1 MTKAR
6 KLVSSALCLGLC
18 LVLPLLMG
26 QIQQIGNMLL
36 PMHIP
41 VLLCGF
47 VCGPLWGGLVGFI
60 TPLLRYLIFGMPVIY
75 PMGISM
81 AFELATYGLVSGLL
95 YKLLPKQHRYIYVS
109 LISAM
114 IAGRLVWG
122 LVRFIMAG
130 LTDSQFPFSMFI
142 AGALT
147 EAIPGIV
154 IQLIFIPVILMAL
167 KKSKLMNVIG

>member
-1 MTKAR
+1 MTKVQ
-6 KLVSSALCLGLC
+6 KLVSSGLCLGLC
-18 LVLPLLMG
+18 LVLPLLTG

-47 VCGPLWGGLVGFI
+47 LCGPLWGALVGLVA
-60 TPLLRYLIFGMPVIY
+60 PLLRYIIFGMPVIF

-81 AFELATYGLVSGLL
+81 AFELGTYGLVSGLL
-95 YKLLPKQHRYIYVS
+95 YGLLPKKNRYLYVS

-114 IAGRLVWG
+114 VAGRLVWG
-122 LVRFIMAG
+122 FVRYVLAG
-130 LTDSQFPFSMFI
+130 LTDSQFPFSVFI

-147 EAIPGIV
+147 EAIPGIL
-154 IQLIFIPVILMAL
+154 IQLIFIPIILIAM
-167 KKSKLMNVIG
+167 KKSKLMTV

>member
-1 MTKAR
+1 MTKVQ
-6 KLVSSALCLGLC
+6 KLVSSGLCLGLC
-18 LVLPLLMG
+18 LVLPLLTG

-47 VCGPLWGGLVGFI
+47 LCGPLWGALVGLVA
-60 TPLLRYLIFGMPVIY
+60 PLLRYIIFGMPVIF

-81 AFELATYGLVSGLL
+81 AFELGTYGLVSGLL
-95 YKLLPKQHRYIYVS
+95 YGLLPKKNRYLYVS

-114 IAGRLVWG
+114 VAGRLVWG
-122 LVRFIMAG
+122 LVRYVLAG
-130 LTDSQFPFSMFI
+130 LTDSQFPFSVFI

-147 EAIPGIV
+147 EAIPGIL
-154 IQLIFIPVILMAL
+154 IQLIFIPIILIAM
-167 KKSKLMNVIG
+167 KKSKLMTV

>member
-1 MTKAR
+1 MTKVQ
-6 KLVSSALCLGLC
+6 KLVSSGLCLGLC
-18 LVLPLLMG
+18 LVLPLLTG

-47 VCGPLWGGLVGFI
+47 LCGPLWGALVGLVA
-60 TPLLRYLIFGMPVIY
+60 PLLRYIIFGMPVIF

-81 AFELATYGLVSGLL
+81 AFELGTYGLVSGLL
-95 YKLLPKQHRYIYVS
+95 YGLLPKKNRYLYVS

-114 IAGRLVWG
+114 VAGRLVWG
-122 LVRFIMAG
+122 LVRYILAG
-130 LTDSQFPFSMFI
+130 LTDSQFPFSVFI

-147 EAIPGIV
+147 EAIPGIL
-154 IQLIFIPVILMAL
+154 IQLIFIPIILIAM
-167 KKSKLMNVIG
+167 KKSKLMTV

>member
-1 MTKAR
+1 MTKIQ

-18 LVLPLLMG
+18 LVLPLLTG

-47 VCGPLWGGLVGFI
+47 LCGPLWGAVVGFI
-60 TPLLRYLIFGMPVIY
+60 APLLRYLIFGMPVIF

-81 AFELATYGLVSGLL
+81 AFELGTYGLVSGLL
-95 YKLLPKQHRYIYVS
+95 YRLLPQKTSSIYLSLLGAMVS
-109 LISAM
+109 
-114 IAGRLVWG
+114 GRLVWG
-122 LVRFIMAG
+122 GVRFLLAG
-130 LTDSQFPFSMFI
+130 LTNTSFPFSMFI
-142 AGALT
+142 AGAIT

-154 IQLIFIPVILMAL
+154 IQLILIPVILMAL
-167 KKSKLMNVIG
+167 KKSKLMKP

>member
-6 KLVSSALCLGLC
+6 KLVSSALCLGLS
-18 LVLPLLMG
+18 LVLPLLTG

-47 VCGPLWGGLVGFI
+47 VCGPLWGALVGFVA
-60 TPLLRYLIFGMPVIY
+60 PLLRYLIFGMPVIY

-81 AFELATYGLVSGLL
+81 AFELGTYGLVSGLL
-95 YKLLPKQHRYIYVS
+95 YGLLPKQHRYVYVS

-122 LVRFIMAG
+122 LVRFILAG
-130 LTDSQFPFSMFI
+130 LTDSQFPFSVFI

-154 IQLIFIPVILMAL
+154 IQLIFIPVILTAL
-167 KKSKLMNVIG
+167 HRAQLTRK

>member
-6 KLVSSALCLGLC
+6 KLVSSALCLGLS
-18 LVLPLLMG
+18 LVLPLLTG

-47 VCGPLWGGLVGFI
+47 VCGPLWGALVGFVA
-60 TPLLRYLIFGMPVIY
+60 PLLRYLIFGMPVIY

-81 AFELATYGLVSGLL
+81 AFELGTYGLVSGLL
-95 YKLLPKQHRYIYVS
+95 YGLLPKQHRYVYVS

-122 LVRFIMAG
+122 LVRFILAG
-130 LTDSQFPFSMFI
+130 LTDSQFPFSVFI

-154 IQLIFIPVILMAL
+154 IQLIFIPIILMAL
-167 KKSKLMNVIG
+167 RKSKLMHV